1 MQLDK
6 KNFLENALTIVTVV
20 LFSLVIASF
29 SLIIFIYKGVISS
42 WKFAILINKWY
53 YEKLR

>member
-42 WKFAILINKWY
+42 WKFAVLINKWY